1 MYDESIKYARMCGY
15 FKGRL
20 MVLSMACI
28 PGITIHSRKAF
39 DDYIMDIVNNAES
52 ECKTALEVDEMLGD
66 YTDYALAIEMNL

>member
-52 ECKTALEVDEMLGD
+52 EVMRHRAEMDAKRKATNVLS
-66 YTDYALAIEMNL
+66 